1 MVRAIQ
7 FNILMLLKFNFEKTA
22 LYAICIVFLKIMSFP
37 ILQKNLSVM
46 FFMFL
51 FDLLF
56 YNCVHRELAETERC
70 RFGFGKLLDGNR
82 VWLCTAFC
90 RISQSVSFF
99 DFMQLIS
106 KNGVLKTPRVSV
118 IDVTGVGVKVVDFV

>member
-37 ILQKNLSVM
+37 IFQKNLSVM

-70 RFGFGKLLDGNR
+70 RFGFGKLLHGNR
-82 VWLCTAFC
+82 PIGYGCVQLFAE
-90 RISQSVSFF
+90 SVSLFHF
-99 DFMQLIS
+99 LTLCS
-106 KNGVLKTPRVSV
+106 
-118 IDVTGVGVKVVDFV
+118 